1 MLPPLKVVHV
11 EEAKTAAEKVKNASR
26 EGGKGVWNRQGQ
38 VTLQVAN
45 PVVVS
50 TPLDNLVDI
59 AGFWDSTGICASISD
74 NCIVRSNQY
83 RLECRNRPAAVFHA
97 LTNPVDI
104 VEVLPTE
111 STDAWVLR
119 NRLEASIR

>member
-1 MLPPLKVVHV
+1 MK
-11 EEAKTAAEKVKNASR
+11 
-26 EGGKGVWNRQGQ
+26 GGKGVWNRQGQ

-59 AGFWDSTGICASISD
+59 AGFWYSTGVCASISD
-74 NCIVRSNQY
+74 NCIIRSNQY
-83 RLECRNRPAAVFHA
+83 RLECRKRTAAVFHA
-97 LTNPVDI
+97 LNNPVDI
-104 VEVLPTE
+104 VEVLPNE

-119 NRLEASIR
+119 NRLKASIR